1 MADSNK
7 EVQEVEVMDELRKGK
22 NIKVQPRAVAAAAPQ
37 PKPVKEAQIDE
48 SAVVSSGKRKKQALQ
63 DIQMTDPKE
72 LDLAMAVK
80 KRDRK

>member
-22 NIKVQPRAVAAAAPQ
+22 NIKVQPRAVAAAPQ
-37 PKPVKEAQIDE
+37 PKPVEEAQIDD

-80 KRDRK
+80 KRERK

>member
-1 MADSNK
+1 MTDSKK

-22 NIKVQPRAVAAAAPQ
+22 NIKVLPRVVSAPSVKAVEE
-37 PKPVKEAQIDE
+37 VKIDE

-63 DIQMTDPKE
+63 DIEMTDPKE

-80 KRDRK
+80 KRERK

>member
-37 PKPVKEAQIDE
+37 PKLVEEAQIDD

-80 KRDRK
+80 KRERK

>member
-37 PKPVKEAQIDE
+37 PRPVEEAQVDE